1 MNTNDIISSIA
12 FGIGFVQMYN
22 QVQTSDELDVSA
34 KNMLVMSTLTS
45 VLWLVYQYRKF
56 GLNITTLY
64 TSAGLIVQLYVLNAI
79 LLKEKDRILS
89 RNELSH

>member
-22 QVQTSDELDVSA
+22 QVQTSDELDIGA

-45 VLWLVYQYRKF
+45 VLWLTYQYRKF

-64 TSAGLIVQLYVLNAI
+64 TSAGLIVQLYVLNKI
-79 LLKEKDRILS
+79 LLKEKDSYLIQ
-89 RNELSH
+89 

>member
-45 VLWLVYQYRKF
+45 VLWLTYQYRKF

-64 TSAGLIVQLYVLNAI
+64 TSAGLIVQLYVLNKI
-79 LLKEKDRILS
+79 LLKKKERI
-89 RNELSH
+89 

>member
-45 VLWLVYQYRKF
+45 VLWLTYQYRKF

-64 TSAGLIVQLYVLNAI
+64 TSAGLIVQLYVLNKI
-79 LLKEKDRILS
+79 LLKEREPK
-89 RNELSH
+89 

>member
-34 KNMLVMSTLTS
+34 KNMLLMSTLTS
-45 VLWLVYQYRKF
+45 VLWLTYQYRKF
-56 GLNITTLY
+56 GLNISTLY
-64 TSAGLIVQLYVLNAI
+64 TSAGLIVQLYVLNKI
-79 LLKEKDRILS
+79 LLKEKERI
-89 RNELSH
+89 

>member
-45 VLWLVYQYRKF
+45 VLWL
-56 GLNITTLY
+56 T
-64 TSAGLIVQLYVLNAI
+64 
-79 LLKEKDRILS
+79 
-89 RNELSH
+89 

>member
-45 VLWLVYQYRKF
+45 VLWLTYQYRKF

-64 TSAGLIVQLYVLNAI
+64 TSAGLIVQLYVLNKI
-79 LLKEKDRILS
+79 LLKEKIR
-89 RNELSH
+89 R

>member
-22 QVQTSDELDVSA
+22 QVQTSDELDVGA
-34 KNMLVMSTLTS
+34 KNMLLMSTLTS
-45 VLWLVYQYRKF
+45 VLWLTYQYRKF

-64 TSAGLIVQLYVLNAI
+64 TSAGLIVQLYVLNKI
-79 LLKEKDRILS
+79 LLKEKVRK
-89 RNELSH
+89 

>member
-22 QVQTSDELDVSA
+22 QVQTSDELDIGA
-34 KNMLVMSTLTS
+34 KNMLLMSTLTS
-45 VLWLVYQYRKF
+45 VLWLTYQYRKF

-64 TSAGLIVQLYVLNAI
+64 TSAGLIVQLYVLNKI
-79 LLKEKDRILS
+79 LLKEREPK
-89 RNELSH
+89 

>member
-22 QVQTSDELDVSA
+22 QVQTSDELDIGA
-34 KNMLVMSTLTS
+34 KNMLLMSTLTS
-45 VLWLVYQYRKF
+45 MLWLTYQYRKF

-64 TSAGLIVQLYVLNAI
+64 TSAGLIVQLYVLNKI
-79 LLKEKDRILS
+79 LLKEKERI
-89 RNELSH
+89 

>member
-1 MNTNDIISSIA
+1 MNANDIISSIA

-22 QVQTSDELDVSA
+22 QVQTSDELGVSA

-64 TSAGLIVQLYVLNAI
+64 TSAGLIVQLYVLNKI
-79 LLKEKDRILS
+79 LLKEKIRK
-89 RNELSH
+89 

>member
-22 QVQTSDELDVSA
+22 QVQTSDELDVGA
-34 KNMLVMSTLTS
+34 KNMLLMSTLTS
-45 VLWLVYQYRKF
+45 VLWLTYQYRKF

-64 TSAGLIVQLYVLNAI
+64 TSAGLIVQLYVLNKI
-79 LLKEKDRILS
+79 LLKEKERI
-89 RNELSH
+89 

>member
-22 QVQTSDELDVSA
+22 QVQTSDELDVGA
-34 KNMLVMSTLTS
+34 KNMLLMSTLTS
-45 VLWLVYQYRKF
+45 VLWLTYQYRKF

-64 TSAGLIVQLYVLNAI
+64 TSAGLIVQLYVLNKI
-79 LLKEKDRILS
+79 LLKEREPK
-89 RNELSH
+89 

>member
-1 MNTNDIISSIA
+1 MNTNDIIPSIA

-45 VLWLVYQYRKF
+45 VLWLTYQYRKF

-64 TSAGLIVQLYVLNAI
+64 TSAGLIVQLYVLNKI
-79 LLKEKDRILS
+79 LLKEKERI
-89 RNELSH
+89 

>member
-34 KNMLVMSTLTS
+34 KNMLLMSTLTS
-45 VLWLVYQYRKF
+45 VLWLTYQYRKF

-64 TSAGLIVQLYVLNAI
+64 TSAGLIVQLYVLNKI
-79 LLKEKDRILS
+79 LLKEKERI
-89 RNELSH
+89 

>member
-45 VLWLVYQYRKF
+45 VLWLTYQYRKF

-64 TSAGLIVQLYVLNAI
+64 TSAGLIVQLYVLNKI
-79 LLKEKDRILS
+79 LLKEKDSQVIQ
-89 RNELSH
+89 

>member
-45 VLWLVYQYRKF
+45 VLWLTYQYRKF

-64 TSAGLIVQLYVLNAI
+64 TSDGLIVQLYVLNKI
-79 LLKEKDRILS
+79 LLKEKERI
-89 RNELSH
+89 

>member
-22 QVQTSDELDVSA
+22 QVQTSDELDIGA

-45 VLWLVYQYRKF
+45 VLWLTYQYRKF

-64 TSAGLIVQLYVLNAI
+64 TSAGLIVQLYVLNKI
-79 LLKEKDRILS
+79 LLKEKIR
-89 RNELSH
+89 E

>member
-34 KNMLVMSTLTS
+34 KNMLLMSTLTS
-45 VLWLVYQYRKF
+45 VLWLTYQYRKF

-64 TSAGLIVQLYVLNAI
+64 TSAGLIVQLYVLNKI
-79 LLKEKDRILS
+79 LLKEKIRK
-89 RNELSH
+89 

>member
-34 KNMLVMSTLTS
+34 KNMLLMSTLTS

-64 TSAGLIVQLYVLNAI
+64 TSAGLIVQLYVLNKI
-79 LLKEKDRILS
+79 LLKEKIRK
-89 RNELSH
+89 

>member
-64 TSAGLIVQLYVLNAI
+64 TSAGLIVQLYVLNKI
-79 LLKEKDRILS
+79 LLKEKERI
-89 RNELSH
+89 